1 MLFAQIVVGVNAPN
15 NYLLSLRCFGT
26 SLLFYEEMIQMKLN
40 ELTTPFETKQ
50 VITYAHDGNTVMNRE
65 KSLRHISDNIYLDKD
80 YKIYVCYPDCPLGLY
95 IEQANED
102 TSIEAVIQFIERNKL
117 ANSEQFPLMIE
128 MYLQNGLFIKN
139 TMIEFLKYIAP
150 DKVPKCIEAKSLFL
164 KKQAQKEQKQAQ
176 EEREKELAYVQ
187 QKNEEAQQTIQQ
199 AIEILKNGG
208 LLINSEITLY
218 KDYYDYSTYHIINH
232 LARLYNIVIPTK
244 TQGWINSSLAQ
255 VEIPKEGAVTNCKI
269 FRDSNSSKVIFKY
282 LNQLVE
288 AVRLQ

>member
-1 MLFAQIVVGVNAPN
+1 
-15 NYLLSLRCFGT
+15 
-26 SLLFYEEMIQMKLN
+26 MKLN

-65 KSLRHISDNIYLDKD
+65 KSLQHISDNIYLDKD
-80 YKIYVCYPDCPLGLY
+80 YKVYVCYPDCHLGLY
-95 IEQANED
+95 VEQANEH
-102 TSIEAVIQFIERNKL
+102 TSIEAVIQFIERNNL
-117 ANSEQFPLMIE
+117 ANSEQFPLMID
-128 MYLQNGLFIKN
+128 MCLQKGLFIKN

-150 DKVPKCIEAKSLFL
+150 DKVQECIEAKALFL
-164 KKQAQKEQKQAQ
+164 KKQVQEEQKQAQ
-176 EEREKELAYVQ
+176 EEREKELAYIQ
-187 QKNEEAQQTIQQ
+187 HQNEKAEQIIQR

-232 LARLYNIVIPTK
+232 LARLYRIAIPIK

-255 VEIPKEGAVTNCKI
+255 VEIPKDGVVTNCKI

>member
-1 MLFAQIVVGVNAPN
+1 
-15 NYLLSLRCFGT
+15 
-26 SLLFYEEMIQMKLN
+26 MKLN

-50 VITYAHDGNTVMNRE
+50 VITYAPNGNTVIHR
-65 KSLRHISDNIYLDKD
+65 KQSLQHISDNIYLDKN
-80 YKIYVCYPDCPLGLY
+80 YRIYVYYPDCHLGLY
-95 IEQANED
+95 VEQADED

-117 ANSEQFPLMIE
+117 ANSEQFPFMID
-128 MYLQNGLFIKN
+128 MCLQKELFIKN

-150 DKVPKCIEAKSLFL
+150 NKVQECIEAKAFFL
-164 KKQAQKEQKQAQ
+164 KKQVQEEQKQAQ
-176 EEREKELAYVQ
+176 EEREKELAYIQ
-187 QKNEEAQQTIQQ
+187 HQNEKAEQIIQR

-232 LARLYNIVIPTK
+232 LARLYRIAIPIK

-255 VEIPKEGAVTNCKI
+255 VEIPKEGAVINCKI